1 MKDVVRAAVSM
12 LKGGRGN
19 KATTGDSYFVN
30 GLCHKSVRKSTW
42 LKTAFG
48 FHHDKIANK
57 ISGSLSAS
65 EESSKATD
73 DFVMSPE

>member
-1 MKDVVRAAVSM
+1 M
-12 LKGGRGN
+12 LIGGRGN
-19 KATTGDSYFVN
+19 KATAWDSYFVN
-30 GLCHKSVRKSTW
+30 GLFHKSVRKSTW

-65 EESSKATD
+65 EESSKAAVD
-73 DFVMSPE
+73 RVMSPE